1 VARVHIAPPPAL
13 LTGNACQL
21 VANTR
26 TSWRCR
32 TCDLLLAC
40 FFIYTTPMAAWV
52 SCLHLWPLSLS
63 LSLSL
68 STPSLTPV
76 LQSCSA
82 RKEIGIT
89 ANSFVRATRLLLFQD
104 PCRSLTIESPPFP
117 NPFQSSAAKCRSQ
130 MKRQSKR
137 PTASRD
143 SPETGTGT
151 VQRSC
156 CLRDLL
162 VFCVLLA
169 SVTEYLWSILLV
181 CF

>member
-1 VARVHIAPPPAL
+1 MPIGCQHKDIVALSNLRPAACLLFYLYHPHGRLGQLFAP
-13 LTGNACQL
+13 
-21 VANTR
+21 VA
-26 TSWRCR
+26 S
-32 TCDLLLAC
+32 
-40 FFIYTTPMAAWV
+40 
-52 SCLHLWPLSLS
+52 LSLS